1 LSNKQA
7 YNLPANVL
15 IPSGPRVGMKKTLKI
30 GLTGGIGSG
39 KSLVLKLLAQRG
51 IPVIQTDIIGHQL
64 LKKKTFKREL
74 TRRFGKSILDSQGRV
89 DRSKLALLV
98 FSDPRKRNQL
108 NALSHP
114 LIRQEV
120 ARWIRSQEKKACPVV
135 VVEVPLLFE
144 RGYFRSFDRVLS
156 VSAPRFV
163 RRGRLLKRGWNSKE
177 ILRREKFQWPQRKKN
192 KAADWVIFNQGT
204 QKDLKYAVDQWLL
217 KLH

>member
-1 LSNKQA
+1 
-7 YNLPANVL
+7 
-15 IPSGPRVGMKKTLKI
+15 MKRTLKI

-51 IPVIQTDIIGHQL
+51 VPVLQTDIIGHQL
-64 LKKKTFKREL
+64 LIKKSFTREL
-74 TRRFGKSILDSQGRV
+74 TKRFGKSILDSKGRV

-98 FSDPRKRNQL
+98 FSDSRNRNKL
-108 NALSHP
+108 NKLSHP

-120 ARWIRSQEKKACPVV
+120 ARWIRSQEKKGSSRV

-156 VSAPRFV
+156 ISAPRLV
-163 RRGRLLKRGWNSKE
+163 RRKRLLKRGWNLKE
-177 ILRREKFQWPQRKKN
+177 ILRREKFQWPQNRKN

-217 KLH
+217 RLH